1 MHPVADGSSGP
12 SSSSDATSD
21 ASSHGSFDAVV
32 VGAGIAGLTA
42 ARTLRR
48 RGLRVLVLEAA
59 DRPGGPVHGDK
70 LGSTGLSVDVGAE
83 SFAARGSAVGD
94 LVTDLGLT
102 VVEPAPLGAW
112 GYAASR
118 AFPLPKAGIMGI
130 PAHPFAAD
138 VRRAVGWPGA
148 LRAGL
153 DRVKPRR
160 WVDEENLETFAR
172 SRLGRRVAERL
183 VAPVAAGV
191 HSAPLERLDVDAVA
205 PGLREAYAR
214 EGSLTRAVAAM
225 RAQAPAGSAVRGIE
239 GGMHRLVE
247 ELTLAVTSEGPD
259 GAAPAGSTGPA
270 GVLLTRHEVVDLSR
284 STDGGWTVQVETLG
298 GPATFRAPR
307 LLVTTPAVVDL
318 VSPLAGRTAD
328 PVPDPEPGADIRLMT
343 LLLEA
348 PALDAAP
355 RGSGLLVAPKPRT
368 WSTRDEN
375 HRAGAH
381 DPVQAKALTHSTAK
395 WPWLAA
401 RVTDAVGPG
410 NHVVRLSYGRIGETV
425 EPALD
430 QVVRDASVL
439 LGVDLEG
446 KVREHLS
453 TRWNGS
459 LPPPTPVYRRE
470 VAAFVERVSHVDGLG
485 VTGGWIAGTG
495 LAAIVGHA
503 QESAEQL

>member
-1 MHPVADGSSGP
+1 MHPAAEPSGTSS
-12 SSSSDATSD
+12 TL
-21 ASSHGSFDAVV
+21 FDAVV
-32 VGAGIAGLTA
+32 VGAGVAGLVA

-70 LGSTGLSVDVGAE
+70 LGSTGLAVDVGAE

-94 LVTDLGLT
+94 LVEALGLT
-102 VVEPAPLGAW
+102 VVEPAPISAW
-112 GYAASR
+112 GYAAGR
-118 AFPLPKAGIMGI
+118 AFPLPKAGILGI

-153 DRVKPRR
+153 DRVKPRG
-160 WVDEENLETFAR
+160 WVDEENLETFTR

-214 EGSLTRAVAAM
+214 EGSLTRAVAAL
-225 RAQAPAGSAVRGIE
+225 RAQAPAGSAVRGVE
-239 GGMHRLVE
+239 GGLHRLIE
-247 ELTLAVTSEGPD
+247 ELALSVTGPD
-259 GAAPAGSTGPA
+259 DAAPAGSTGPA
-270 GVLLTRHEVVDLSR
+270 GSLLTRHEVVDLAR
-284 STDGGWTVQVETLG
+284 SPGGEWIVGAE
-298 GPATFRAPR
+298 GPAGPVAFRAAR

-328 PVPDPEPGADIRLMT
+328 PVPDPEPGADIRLVT

-348 PALDAAP
+348 PELDAAP

-368 WSTRDEN
+368 WSTHDEL

-381 DPVQAKALTHSTAK
+381 DAVQAKALTHSTAK

-401 RVTDAVGPG
+401 RVRDAVGPG
-410 NHVVRLSYGRIGETV
+410 NHVVRLSYGRIGESV
-425 EPALD
+425 EPGLD
-430 QVVRDASVL
+430 QVVRDASTL

-485 VTGGWIAGTG
+485 VAGGWIAGTG

-503 QESAEQL
+503 QECAESL

>member
-1 MHPVADGSSGP
+1 VHPAADPSGISSTP
-12 SSSSDATSD
+12 
-21 ASSHGSFDAVV
+21 FDAVV
-32 VGAGIAGLTA
+32 VGAGIAGLVA

-70 LGSTGLSVDVGAE
+70 LGSTGLAVDVGAE

-94 LVTDLGLT
+94 LVDELGLT
-102 VVEPAPLGAW
+102 VVEPAPISAW
-112 GYAASR
+112 GYAAGR
-118 AFPLPKAGIMGI
+118 AFPLPKAGILGI

-153 DRVKPRR
+153 DRVKPRG
-160 WVDEENLETFAR
+160 WVDEENLETFTR

-214 EGSLTRAVAAM
+214 EGSLTRAVAAL
-225 RAQAPAGSAVRGIE
+225 RAQAPAGSAVRGVE
-239 GGMHRLVE
+239 GGMHRLIE
-247 ELTLAVTSEGPD
+247 ELTLCVTGPD
-259 GAAPAGSTGPA
+259 DAAPAGSAGPA
-270 GVLLTRHEVVDLSR
+270 GALLTRHEVVDLAR
-284 STDGGWTVQVETLG
+284 SPDGEWLVVAE
-298 GPATFRAPR
+298 GPAGSVTFRAAR

-328 PVPDPEPGADIRLMT
+328 PVPDPEPGADIRLVT
-343 LLLEA
+343 LLLQA
-348 PALDAAP
+348 PELDAAP
-355 RGSGLLVAPKPRT
+355 RGCGLLVAPKPRT
-368 WSTRDEN
+368 WSTHDEL

-381 DPVQAKALTHSTAK
+381 DAVQAKALTHSTAK

-401 RVTDAVGPG
+401 RVSDAVGPG
-410 NHVVRLSYGRIGETV
+410 NHVVRLSYGRIGESV

-430 QVVRDASVL
+430 QVVRDASTL

-446 KVREHLS
+446 RVREHLS

-485 VTGGWIAGTG
+485 VAGGWIAGTG

-503 QESAEQL
+503 QECAEAL